1 MFPDSNRKQT
11 LTGGVLITGFILLI
25 VSCCFIFMSFSC
37 SAKPGTAQTAYGDT
51 VSSTGVSGDSLSIVE
66 ALQDN
71 FRAVSQGVLPSLVEI
86 DVSQT
91 QTVQVPSFIDP
102 FEFFFGKPDKD
113 KDSNKNEKE
122 YKTQAMGSGFIVEK
136 KGSTYYVVTNNHVV
150 EGADSIKI
158 TLHDERVFDGS
169 LVGSDPRKDIALVSF
184 TCKTDD
190 IKVANLG
197 DSDTVQTGDIV
208 FAIGNPLGY
217 FSTVTQGVVSA
228 VGRNGGPSDNINDFI
243 QTDASINQ
251 GNSGGP
257 LVNIYGEVIGIN
269 TWIASNSGASVGLG
283 FAIPVNN
290 IKRTIE
296 EFISTGK
303 IEYGWVGVSLIEAN
317 KDFLDSLGIETNK
330 GALVSQVFLGSPAD
344 KGGLLPGDFIVS
356 MDGKEVKNV
365 SQLVR
370 DVGDVISG
378 TTTEFGI
385 IRNGEKK
392 TVKVN
397 VTKRNEEKVNDNSN
411 LWPGFIASPLTDDV
425 KEQLELDKNQK
436 GILVNSVQSKSSAS
450 VLGLRNGD
458 VIIAVNDVKVSDLS
472 EFYSQLSKNTGKE
485 IWFTVLR
492 EGHEVSTMRYK
503 KPR

>member
-1 MFPDSNRKQT
+1 M
-11 LTGGVLITGFILLI
+11 
-25 VSCCFIFMSFSC
+25 
-37 SAKPGTAQTAYGDT
+37 
-51 VSSTGVSGDSLSIVE
+51 
-66 ALQDN
+66 
-71 FRAVSQGVLPSLVEI
+71 
-86 DVSQT
+86 
-91 QTVQVPSFIDP
+91 
-102 FEFFFGKPDKD
+102 
-113 KDSNKNEKE
+113 
-122 YKTQAMGSGFIVEK
+122 
-136 KGSTYYVVTNNHVV
+136 
-150 EGADSIKI
+150 
-158 TLHDERVFDGS
+158 
-169 LVGSDPRKDIALVSF
+169 
-184 TCKTDD
+184 
-190 IKVANLG
+190 
-197 DSDTVQTGDIV
+197 
-208 FAIGNPLGY
+208 
-217 FSTVTQGVVSA
+217 
-228 VGRNGGPSDNINDFI
+228 
-243 QTDASINQ
+243 
-251 GNSGGP
+251 
-257 LVNIYGEVIGIN
+257 VNIYGEVIGIN

>member
-1 MFPDSNRKQT
+1 MFPVSKRKHT
-11 LTGGVLITGFILLI
+11 LSGSILVTGIIFLI

-37 SAKPGTAQTAYGDT
+37 SAKPGTSQTAFGDT
-51 VSSTGVSGDSLSIVE
+51 GASGPAPGDSLSIVE

-71 FRAVSQGVLPSLVEI
+71 FRAVSQSVLPSLVEI

-102 FEFFFGKPDKD
+102 FEFFFGKPDND
-113 KDSNKNEKE
+113 ESEKNQRE
-122 YKTQAMGSGFIVEK
+122 YKTQAMGSGFIVDK

-184 TCKTDD
+184 TSKSED
-190 IKVANLG
+190 IKVATLG

-317 KDFLDSLGIETNK
+317 KDFLDSLGLDTNK

-344 KGGLLPGDFIVS
+344 KGGLLPGDYIVS

-378 TTTEFGI
+378 TSTEFGI

-392 TVKVN
+392 TIKVN
-397 VTKRNEEKVNDNSN
+397 VTKRNEENVNDNSN

-425 KEQLELDKNQK
+425 KEQLELDKKQK

-458 VIIAVNDVKVSDLS
+458 VITAVNDVDVSDLA
-472 EFYSQLSKNTGKE
+472 EFYSELSKNTGKE